1 MIGAAMPPKSPE
13 LAASVCEM
21 ELRAVISSTIMLG
34 SAARTGAFTAAA
46 THKSKGVCRGDR
58 VMLTLSRGA
67 GRVGGACTHTHMY
80 DALAVSH
87 GPCEFTGKLWGKR
100 EQLLS
105 GGRSPALR
113 MAPVCTTRQLATE
126 SAHTIRRITRDIIL

>member
-1 MIGAAMPPKSPE
+1 MIGAAMPPKSPA

-46 THKSKGVCRGDR
+46 THKSKGVCAGDR
-58 VMLTLSRGA
+58 VMHTLSRGA
-67 GRVGGACTHTHMY
+67 GRVGDACTRTHMY

-87 GPCEFTGKLWGKR
+87 GPCEFTGELWGKR
-100 EQLLS
+100 NRGSAGDAHRHCAWRQSAQRGSWPRRARTRS
-105 GGRSPALR
+105 GG
-113 MAPVCTTRQLATE
+113 
-126 SAHTIRRITRDIIL
+126 

>member
-46 THKSKGVCRGDR
+46 THTRARAC
-58 VMLTLSRGA
+58 
-67 GRVGGACTHTHMY
+67 VG
-80 DALAVSH
+80 
-87 GPCEFTGKLWGKR
+87 
-100 EQLLS
+100 
-105 GGRSPALR
+105 
-113 MAPVCTTRQLATE
+113 
-126 SAHTIRRITRDIIL
+126 